1 MAPPSRQGARLKP
14 CPCLSRGAPARTAP
28 ATASLRRFG
37 AAGAA
42 ALALWA
48 PGPAHATERLEVQAQ
63 RRGDVVEVR
72 ARAEIQAPRELV
84 WSTLTDYERM
94 PEFIPGMKSS
104 RVISR
109 DGPRVTVAQSGEAR
123 FLFFSTPLDIV
134 VESDETPPHLDV
146 KLVSGNLRALQGRYE
161 FATSGDDPASTSLRW
176 MGSLA
181 PEVQVPD
188 WIGTALVRHMIEK
201 QFSGMVKEIERREAL
216 RRAASRSATP

>member
-1 MAPPSRQGARLKP
+1 MAPCSAPSP
-14 CPCLSRGAPARTAP
+14 TTAAA
-28 ATASLRRFG
+28 ATAWPCRFG
-37 AAGAA
+37 AACAVA
-42 ALALWA
+42 WALGT
-48 PGPAHATERLEVQAQ
+48 PGPASAAARLEVQAQ
-63 RRGDVVEVR
+63 RRGDVVGVR

-104 RVISR
+104 RVLSR

-134 VESDETPPHLDV
+134 VESDETPPHLDL
-146 KLVSGNLRALQGRYE
+146 KLVSGNLRALRGRYE
-161 FATSGDDPASTSLRW
+161 FVTTGDDPPSTSLRW
-176 MGSLA
+176 TGSLA

-216 RRAASRSATP
+216 RRAASRPATP